1 MVQDPASLESREPQR
16 GDAPVVRT
24 VLVCDLVES
33 TALVERLGDER
44 AFRLAHHHDRL
55 ARDLVERHGGRE
67 IDKTDGFLLLFE
79 RPIQGVR
86 FALDYHRALAE
97 LAAEA
102 GEPVRARVGIHLGE
116 VFLSENSPEDVA
128 RGAKPL
134 EVEGLAK
141 PMAAR
146 LMSLAEGGQTLL
158 TRGAFELAARAAK
171 GALPDEVRW
180 LPHGAYRFRGVE
192 EPVAVFEVGLP
203 GQAPLRPPRGSDKAR
218 PAGEEDGGR
227 LAWARRRWRSLTAA
241 GSAVVA
247 AVAIVAVVTLDPA
260 SPDAFAFE
268 ARDWVVVGD
277 FQNLT
282 ADPVLDDSLEL
293 AFRLGLEQS
302 RFANVVP
309 ASQVRS
315 VLVRM
320 QMEPETP
327 VDRRVGLEVCQREG
341 ARALILG
348 SIAEVGGEYVVTG
361 EILQPPGGRTV
372 LTETVRAR
380 GRDRILDALEEVS
393 RKVRERLGEPL
404 PEIAEDLAPL
414 EKVTTG
420 DFEALRAYSVAV
432 ERIAQGAM
440 DEAIL
445 LLERAVSGDPE
456 FAAAHAKLGTLYFF
470 DRREPQK
477 GLDHWDRALELR
489 DRLPERERLY
499 VEGSKAWLGTPD
511 EMVRAWSLMANLFP
525 DANVGHHNLGYA
537 HFSQN
542 RFREAAAAFERAT
555 RTKDVL
561 VSTSFHSLGLCQL
574 ALGEPE
580 AALESFETAWS
591 LEPNPISGGLIDAL
605 IVLGRH
611 PEALRRIEGLLAT
624 NYPDNEF
631 LATMKRVHL
640 DLDRGRLADALRH
653 LAAAGPLSE
662 ALPDGDRAA
671 LAARAAEIAI
681 REALGDDD
689 LGRELDLALER
700 ATAALEESDFLLSV
714 SSAVPQ
720 VAILGKVAARR
731 GETAAAR
738 TALRAIEGRI
748 GDRPIPIWQAYR
760 AMLAGEIALAA
771 GDRPGASELLREAT
785 AGPDVFEAHESFARA
800 LEESG
805 DLAAALAEVRWL
817 AEHRGQAWAEWL
829 ARGFGREMRLVQA
842 NRAEYHRGRLLEL
855 LGQAEPAAE
864 RYRAFLER
872 FAAAEADDPLIE
884 EARRRIR
891 ALSGSTG

>member
-55 ARDLVERHGGRE
+55 ARDLVESHGGRE

-218 PAGEEDGGR
+218 PAAEEDGGR

-247 AVAIVAVVTLDPA
+247 AVAVIAVLALDPA
-260 SPDAFAFE
+260 SPNAFAFE

-282 ADPVLDDSLEL
+282 GDPVLDDSLDL

-315 VLVRM
+315 VLARM
-320 QMEPETP
+320 ELDPEAS
-327 VDRRVGLEVCQREG
+327 VDRQVGLEVCQREG

-361 EILQPPGGRTV
+361 QVLQPPSGRTV
-372 LTETVRAR
+372 VTETARAG
-380 GRDRILDALEEVS
+380 GRDRILDGLEVVS
-393 RKVRERLGEPL
+393 RRIRERLGEPL
-404 PEIAEDLAPL
+404 PAIEEDLVPL
-414 EKVTTG
+414 EKVTTRNL
-420 DFEALRAYSVAV
+420 EALRAYSVAL
-432 ERIAQGAM
+432 EKIAQGAM
-440 DEAIL
+440 DDAL
-445 LLERAVSGDPE
+445 LLIERAVARDPE

-470 DRREPQK
+470 DRRDPERAL
-477 GLDHWDRALELR
+477 GHWNSALELQ

-499 VEGSKAWLGTPD
+499 VEGSKAWLGTPV
-511 EMVRAWSLMANLFP
+511 EMLRAWTLMSNLFP
-525 DANVGHHNLGYA
+525 DVTVGHHNLGYV

-542 RFREAAAAFERAT
+542 RFREAADAFEKAI

-561 VSTSFHSLGLCQL
+561 VFNSFHSLGLCQL
-574 ALGEPE
+574 GLGEPE
-580 AALESFETAWS
+580 AALENFETAWS
-591 LEPNPISGGLIDAL
+591 LEPNPLSGGLIDAL
-605 IVLGRH
+605 LVLERY
-611 PEALRRIEGLLAT
+611 PEARNRIEELSRTNVELGDHLA
-624 NYPDNEF
+624 N
-631 LATMKRVHL
+631 MKRAHL
-640 DLDRGRLADALRH
+640 ALDQGRLTDALR
-653 LAAAGPLSE
+653 LLSE
-662 ALPDGDRAA
+662 AESGAEGLPEGGPAA
-671 LAARAAEIAI
+671 LAVQAARIAI
-681 REALGDDD
+681 QEARGETD
-689 LGRELDLALER
+689 LRRELEAALER
-700 ATAALEESDFLLSV
+700 AVEQLEGEVLLAVSTSPSRVAL
-714 SSAVPQ
+714 
-720 VAILGKVAARR
+720 LGKVAART
-731 GETAAAR
+731 GHVELAR
-738 TALRAIEGRI
+738 RALEAVEADVGA
-748 GDRPIPIWQAYR
+748 RPVPIWQVYQAVLR
-760 AMLAGEIALAA
+760 GEIALAE
-771 GDRPGASELLREAT
+771 GDRAGALELLREA
-785 AGPDVFEAHESFARA
+785 AGGPAVFEARESLARA
-800 LEESG
+800 LEANG
-805 DLAAALAEVRWL
+805 DLSAALAEWRWL
-817 AEHRGQAWAEWL
+817 GGHRGQAWAEWL
-829 ARGFGREMRLVQA
+829 EGGFGRELRLLA
-842 NRAEYHRGRLLEL
+842 WNRAPFQQARLLEL
-855 LGQAEPAAE
+855 LGEPRAAAD
-864 RYRAFLER
+864 RYRDFLER
-872 FAAAEADDPLIE
+872 FDRPVADDPLLE
-884 EARRRIR
+884 VARRRLQ
-891 ALSGSTG
+891 ALPAGPT